1 MNRITQSVVIQKTW
15 KYAGAVSIRVKVLGI
30 VLGVIILLSG
40 VVIIQIRSILIETLS
55 YELEEQGIILA
66 SNIAQDAML
75 HLNPEDDYAE
85 LNLLLM
91 ERKAHYSSESHNTI
105 VDYIL
110 VQDANGQVIADEGQV
125 TILSSQQ
132 SSHPHGN
139 HLVFVVNDG
148 AILEFHRN
156 IPESDWVLRMG
167 LSTIRIHEMVNLVT
181 LRLMTITLI
190 MMGVGFGA
198 AIFLTWILT
207 RPIWQLVNATHHV
220 AKGNF
225 DVRVPRWAD
234 DEIGELATA
243 FNRMIESLAQAD
255 RERLDRERLRNQ
267 YINGVILAQENERQR
282 IARELHDSTSQSLTS
297 LLVGLQNIK
306 LNSEQ
311 TQICAQIDDLRGIV
325 ANTLDEIRA
334 ISWRLRPSALDDL
347 GLKSAIE
354 NYVYDYQ
361 VRYHIPTEVIFRGV
375 EKRLAPEIE
384 TTIYRII
391 QEGLTNIARYAQAKT
406 ASLVISCQAN
416 IIKIIIEDNGIGF
429 NPDDVLQQTKSLGLR
444 GMKERAGLL
453 GGTLQIESSPQ
464 NGTSLYI
471 ELPCSITESKVT

>member
-1 MNRITQSVVIQKTW
+1 MNKITQSIVIKRTW

-40 VVIIQIRSILIETLS
+40 VVILQIRSILIGTLS
-55 YELEEQGIILA
+55 YELEEQGVILA
-66 SNIAQDAML
+66 TNIAQDATL
-75 HLNPEDDYAE
+75 RLNPENNYAD

-91 ERKAHYSSESHNTI
+91 ERQAHYSSESHNTI

-110 VQDANGQVIADEGQV
+110 VEDANGQVIANQGQANIV
-125 TILSSQQ
+125 SSQL
-132 SSHPHGN
+132 SPHPHGN
-139 HLVFVVNDG
+139 HLVFIVNEG
-148 AILEFHRN
+148 SILEFHRTL
-156 IPESDWVLRMG
+156 PESDWVLRMG
-167 LSTIRIHEMVNLVT
+167 LSTIRIYEMVNLVT
-181 LRLMTITLI
+181 LRLVTITFI
-190 MMGVGFGA
+190 MMGIGFGA

-207 RPIWQLVNATHHV
+207 RPIWQLVNATHDV
-220 AKGNF
+220 ANGNF

-255 RERLDRERLRNQ
+255 KERLDRERLRNQ

-311 TQICAQIDDLRGIV
+311 DQICAQIDDLRGIV
-325 ANTLDEIRA
+325 ASTLDEIRI
-334 ISWRLRPSALDDL
+334 ISWQLRPSALDDL

-354 NYVYDYQ
+354 NYVHDYQ
-361 VRYHIPTEVIFRGV
+361 TRYHVPTEVIFRGV
-375 EKRLAPEIE
+375 DKRLAPEIE

-391 QEGLTNIARYAQAKT
+391 QEGLTNIARYAQAET

-416 IIKIIIEDNGIGF
+416 IIKIIIEDDGIGF
-429 NPDDVLQQTKSLGLR
+429 NPDMVLQQTKSLGLR

-453 GGTLQIESSPQ
+453 GGTLQIESSPH

-471 ELPCSITESKVT
+471 ELPCSITESTMT